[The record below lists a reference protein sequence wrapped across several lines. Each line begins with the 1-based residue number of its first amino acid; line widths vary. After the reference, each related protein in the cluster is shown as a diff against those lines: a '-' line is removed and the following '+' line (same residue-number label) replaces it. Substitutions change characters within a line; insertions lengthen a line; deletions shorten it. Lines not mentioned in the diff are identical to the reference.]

1 MDRDVF
7 ELAGTSARVTIHPA
21 HGGRIGQITVG
32 TTDLLIDDPAPGPIH
47 WGCYVMAPWAGR
59 VDRGRFDYDGNM
71 VELPINDPPHAL
83 HGTVFDRPWTVEFA
97 HNRGVQ
103 LSAGLGWP
111 LGGAAEHLITLTD
124 TALHCELRVQSGNV
138 PMPVIAGWH
147 PWFRRPQQLEVDFA
161 QMYERGNDHLPTGVL
176 VTPPPPP
183 WDDCFVGAAQP
194 PALVIDDVRVT
205 VDSSC
210 DHWVVYTPE
219 HAVCIEPQSGPP
231 NGFNSATARQLQPG
245 ETATWSMVIGWQI
258 V

>member
-1 MDRDVF
+1 
-7 ELAGTSARVTIHPA
+7 
-21 HGGRIGQITVG
+21 
-32 TTDLLIDDPAPGPIH
+32 
-47 WGCYVMAPWAGR
+47 
-59 VDRGRFDYDGNM
+59 
-71 VELPINDPPHAL
+71 
-83 HGTVFDRPWTVEFA
+83 
-97 HNRGVQ
+97 
-103 LSAGLGWP
+103 
-111 LGGAAEHLITLTD
+111 
-124 TALHCELRVQSGNV
+124 
-138 PMPVIAGWH
+138 
-147 PWFRRPQQLEVDFA
+147 
-161 QMYERGNDHLPTGVL
+161 VL